1 VACDHERMRKLRAV
15 VADDDE
21 DTRTLF
27 ARAGRAAG
35 FEVDEASSAEELF
48 GIVEQREHASDIDI
62 VVSDISMPGV
72 DGLEVTRRLHEL
84 MPSLPVI
91 LVSGFTH
98 QGVLRAAVQAGART
112 VLAKPIDP
120 VVLGLVMAA
129 HCQATQLSAPR
140 PG

>member
-1 VACDHERMRKLRAV
+1 MRKLRAV

-35 FEVDEASSAEELF
+35 FQVDEASSAEELL
-48 GIVEQREHASDIDI
+48 GIVERCERISDIDI
-62 VVSDISMPGV
+62 VISDISMPGV
-72 DGLEVTRRLHEL
+72 DGLEVVRRLHQL
-84 MPSLPVI
+84 VPSLPVI

-98 QGVLRAAVQAGART
+98 QGVLRAAAQAGART

-120 VVLGLVMAA
+120 VVLGLVMTA
-129 HCQATQLSAPR
+129 HCQATQLLPSQ